1 MTNKT
6 STTVW
11 RKRHNLAAWILQIL
25 ACLAYLGLVIFTI
38 IATTSYTRSRYTT
51 A

>member
-1 MTNKT
+1 MTSHT

-25 ACLAYLGLVIFTI
+25 ACLIYLGLIIYSI
-38 IATTSYTRSRYTT
+38 IATMMYTRRGYVGS
-51 A
+51 

>member
-1 MTNKT
+1 MTSHT

-25 ACLAYLGLVIFTI
+25 ACLTYLALIIFTI
-38 IATTSYTRSRYTT
+38 IATTLYTRYGYRG